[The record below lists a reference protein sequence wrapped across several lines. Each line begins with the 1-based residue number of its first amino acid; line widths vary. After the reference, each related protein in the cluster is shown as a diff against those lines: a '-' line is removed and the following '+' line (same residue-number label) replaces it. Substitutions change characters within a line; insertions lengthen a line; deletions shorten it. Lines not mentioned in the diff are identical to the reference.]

1 MTRKK
6 LTPPSTSQIRVG
18 SRVRLP
24 SAGGGSLLLEV
35 LEDRGNV
42 GWQGNHILHVRRIS
56 EYAEERVNF
65 EVRADD
71 VILAD

>member
-1 MTRKK
+1 MNRKK
-6 LTPPSTSQIRVG
+6 LTPPPTSRFRVG

-35 LEDRGNV
+35 IEDRGNI
-42 GWQGNHILHVRRIS
+42 GWQGSHILHVRRIS
-56 EYAEERVNF
+56 DYPEERDDF
-65 EVRADD
+65 EVFADH

>member
-1 MTRKK
+1 MRSRANSRNDVLRIKF
-6 LTPPSTSQIRVG
+6 G

-42 GWQGNHILHVRRIS
+42 GWQGRHILHVRRIS
-56 EYAEERVNF
+56 EYPEERVDF
-65 EVRADD
+65 DVRADE
-71 VILAD
+71 VILVD

>member
-1 MTRKK
+1 MGSRANSRNDV
-6 LTPPSTSQIRVG
+6 PQFRVG

-42 GWQGNHILHVRRIS
+42 GWQGSHILRVRRIS
-56 EYAEERVNF
+56 EYPEERVDF
-65 EVRADD
+65 EVVADS
-71 VILAD
+71 VTLAD

>member
-1 MTRKK
+1 MRPRANSRNDVPRIK
-6 LTPPSTSQIRVG
+6 VG

-42 GWQGNHILHVRRIS
+42 GWQGIHVLHVRRVS
-56 EYAEERVNF
+56 EYPEERVDF
-65 EVRADD
+65 EVFADH